1 MSPMPPLQP
10 PREIL
15 PARTLDAIGLFCP
28 VPIIKT
34 AAALKEMAVGDVLL
48 LRADDR
54 GVLVDIPAWCKMAR
68 HELLGMVEQGDVII
82 AYVRKAHA

>member
-1 MSPMPPLQP
+1 MLPAD
-10 PREIL
+10 IL

-34 AAALKEMAVGDVLL
+34 AAAVKEMAVGEVLF

-54 GVLVDIPAWCKMAR
+54 GVLVDLPAWCKMAR
-68 HELLGMVEQGDVII
+68 HELLGMAEEGDVVV